1 MRDSTGRRSET
12 ESYSGRYT
20 GSRIP
25 QGKPNSIAIDATV
38 RAAARNGSVTPDGN
52 LSIRDTDIM
61 EKVYQRRTGVTIIF
75 LVDASGS
82 MGARKRMSAVK
93 GAMLSILTDA
103 YQKRD
108 RVALV
113 SFRGPGAEVLVPPTN
128 SVELAKRRMEVMPTG
143 GKTPLAQGLTVAER
157 LMTNER
163 VKRPKDLY
171 LLVVVSDGRG
181 NIPLMKDN
189 DPTEDSVKVCASI
202 REKGFRSLFLDTEQ
216 GMIKLGLGRKMSE
229 ALGAKYMKLDDIGS
243 DAISRAAKNA
253 YTGVK

>member
-12 ESYSGRYT
+12 ESYSGRYV

-25 QGKPNSIAIDATV
+25 HGKPNSIAIDATV
-38 RAAARNGSVTPDGN
+38 RTAARNGSVLPDGT
-52 LSIRDTDIM
+52 LSIKESDVM
-61 EKVYQRRTGVTIIF
+61 EKVYQRRTGVTIVF

-82 MGARKRMSAVK
+82 MGAKKRMSAVK

-143 GKTPLAQGLTVAER
+143 GKTPLAKGLTVAER
-157 LMTNER
+157 LMINER

-181 NIPLMKDN
+181 NIPLVKDN
-189 DPTEDSVKVCASI
+189 DPTDDSLKICASI
-202 REKGFRSLFLDTEQ
+202 RDNGFRSLFLDTEQ
-216 GMIKLGLGRKMSE
+216 GMIKLGLAKKM
-229 ALGAKYMKLDDIGS
+229 ADVLDAKYMKLDDIGS
-243 DAISRAAKNA
+243 DAISKATKNA
-253 YTGVK
+253 TQV

>member
-20 GSRIP
+20 GSRVP

-38 RAAARNGSVTPDGN
+38 RSAARNGSVSSDGS
-52 LSIRDTDIM
+52 LRIKESDVM
-61 EKVYQRRTGVTIIF
+61 EKVYQRRTGVTIVF

-113 SFRGPGAEVLVPPTN
+113 AFRGPGAEILVPPTN
-128 SVELAKRRMEVMPTG
+128 SVELAKKRMEVMPTG
-143 GKTPLAQGLTVAER
+143 GKTPLAKGFAVAER
-157 LMTNER
+157 LMLNER
-163 VKRPKDLY
+163 TKRPKDMY
-171 LLVVVSDGRG
+171 LLVVLSDGRG
-181 NIPLMKDN
+181 NVPLRKDD
-189 DPTEDSVKVCASI
+189 DPTEDSLRMCASI
-202 REKGFRSLFLDTEQ
+202 RENRFKSLFLDTEQ
-216 GMIKLGLGRKMSE
+216 GMVKLGLAKRMAD

-243 DAISRAAKNA
+243 DAISRMAKNA
-253 YTGVK
+253 TQV

>member
-12 ESYSGRYT
+12 ESYSGRYV

-38 RAAARNGSVTPDGN
+38 RTAARNGSVSDGV
-52 LSIRDTDIM
+52 LSIKDTDVM
-61 EKVYQRRTGVTIIF
+61 EKVYQRRTGVTIVF

-82 MGARKRMSAVK
+82 MGAKKRMSAVK

-113 SFRGPGAEVLVPPTN
+113 SFRGPGAEIIVPPTN
-128 SVELAKRRMEVMPTG
+128 SVELAKRKMEIMPTG
-143 GKTPLAQGLTVAER
+143 GKTPLAKGLMVAGR
-157 LMTNER
+157 LMANER

-171 LLVVVSDGRG
+171 LLVVISDGRG
-181 NIPLMKDN
+181 NIPLTDGN
-189 DPTEDSVKVCASI
+189 DPTDDSVRMCASI
-202 REKGFRSLFLDTEQ
+202 RENGFRSLFLDTEQ
-216 GMIKLGLGRKMSE
+216 GMVRLGLARKMSE
-229 ALGAKYMKLDDIGS
+229 ALGSKYMKLDDIGS

-253 YTGVK
+253 TQV

>member
-25 QGKPNSIAIDATV
+25 HGKPNSIAVDATV
-38 RAAARNGSVTPDGN
+38 RAAARNGSVADDGS
-52 LSIRDTDIM
+52 LSIKSTDVM
-61 EKVYQRRTGVTIIF
+61 EKVYQRRTGVTIVF

-82 MGARKRMSAVK
+82 MGAKKRMSAVK

-113 SFRGPGAEVLVPPTN
+113 TFRGPGAEILVPPTN
-128 SVELAKRRMEVMPTG
+128 SVELAKKRMEIMPTG
-143 GKTPLAQGLTVAER
+143 GKTPLAKGLAVAER
-157 LMTNER
+157 LMLNER

-171 LLVVVSDGRG
+171 LLVVISDGRG
-181 NIPLMKDN
+181 NIPLVKDN
-189 DPTEDSVKVCASI
+189 DPTEDCLRMCTSI
-202 REKGFRSLFLDTEQ
+202 RENRFRTLFLDSEQ
-216 GMIKLGLGRKMSE
+216 GMIKLGLAKKMAD
-229 ALGAKYMKLDDIGS
+229 ALDAKYMKLDDIGS
-243 DAISRAAKNA
+243 DAISRATKNA
-253 YTGVK
+253 TQV

>member
-1 MRDSTGRRSET
+1 VRDSTGRRSET

-20 GSRIP
+20 GSRAP
-25 QGKPNSIAIDATV
+25 HGKPRSIAIDATV
-38 RAAARNGSVTPDGN
+38 RTAARNGSVTEDGN
-52 LSIRDTDIM
+52 LSIKDTDVM
-61 EKVYQRRTGVTIIF
+61 EKVYQRRTGVTIVF

-113 SFRGPGAEVLVPPTN
+113 SFRGPGAEILVPPTN

-143 GKTPLAQGLTVAER
+143 GKTPLAKGLAVAER
-157 LMTNER
+157 LLMNER

-181 NIPLMKDN
+181 NIPLIKDN
-189 DPTEDSVKVCASI
+189 DPTDDSLKMCISI
-202 REKGFRSLFLDTEQ
+202 RENRFRSLFLDTEQ
-216 GMIKLGLGRKMSE
+216 GMIKLGLGKKMSD

-243 DAISRAAKNA
+243 DAISKAAKNA
-253 YTGVK
+253 TQV